1 MDVKGRYI
9 EEVFSS
15 EAELLKRRQYAAIAS
30 KLHKRS
36 GHLLSGRFY
45 DVSVSGHSG
54 RLSIQHPIYER
65 FVDMRSL
72 YRDGVL
78 VKRKRVKIHN
88 KFVWGTFAAISSR
101 LMNGFTEEVAE
112 DIRRRYSESG

>member
-9 EEVFSS
+9 EEVLSD
-15 EAELLKRRQYAAIAS
+15 EALLLKGRQDAAIAS

-36 GHLLSGRFY
+36 GHLLLGRFY
-45 DVSVSGHSG
+45 NVIVSGHSG
-54 RLSIQHPIYER
+54 RISIQHPVYER

-101 LMNGFTEEVAE
+101 LMNGFTDEAAKE
-112 DIRRRYSESG
+112 IRQRFVENK